1 MLQGTAGGTN
11 WQPERKDS
19 VSKEINHA
27 LLRSRSAHDIKHFS
41 LLSADPSKDDWQY

>member
-1 MLQGTAGGTN
+1 MGLMLQGTAGGTN

-27 LLRSRSAHDIKHFS
+27 L
-41 LLSADPSKDDWQY
+41 